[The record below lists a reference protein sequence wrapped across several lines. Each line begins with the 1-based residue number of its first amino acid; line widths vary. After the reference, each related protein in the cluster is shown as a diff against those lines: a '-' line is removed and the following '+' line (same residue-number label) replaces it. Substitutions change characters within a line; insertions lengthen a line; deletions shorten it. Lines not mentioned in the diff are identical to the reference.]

1 MTTIMQFHSKAK
13 LLPAG
18 SIFSPTAMRDLSNFS
33 EFDVEY
39 DGFVYRTAEHA
50 YQALKYLYCSNKPEL
65 FEIVREENQKKDA
78 LGAKESGGRKGM
90 EKRGVVFDR
99 DGCWDKKQIEI
110 VTKLVASKIKRHPEI
125 RKIVQTAKDNNIIL
139 VHFSRSDMIWGD
151 HVTED
156 GKSIKRGTN
165 HLGNIYMSFYDKLS
179 SKPPVKTTTK
189 EVKDCPEGKVR
200 NEKTGRCITVKV
212 KKSKDCPEGKV
223 RNEKTGR
230 CITAKDKKLKD
241 CPEGKVR
248 NAKTGRCITLKN
260 KS

>member
-13 LLPAG
+13 LLPAN

-39 DGFVYRTAEHA
+39 DRFVYRTVEHA

-90 EKRGVVFDR
+90 EKRGVIFDR

-110 VTKLVASKIKRHPEI
+110 MTKLVASKIKRHPEI
-125 RKIVQTAKDNNIIL
+125 RKIVETAKENNIIL
-139 VHFSRSDMIWGD
+139 VHFSRSDMIWGA

-165 HLGNIYMSFYDKLS
+165 HLGNIYMSFYNKLS
-179 SKPPVKTTTK
+179 SKPLLKTTTK
-189 EVKDCPEGKVR
+189 EAKDCPEGKVR

-230 CITAKDKKLKD
+230 CITVKVKKSKD

-248 NAKTGRCITLKN
+248 NTKTGRCITLKN
-260 KS
+260 KP